1 MEKMVL
7 TCEWVTWVH
16 TSKIIL
22 TLWGIVKIKRNSAW
36 MPLAEHRHV
45 VSENILESCY

>member
-1 MEKMVL
+1 MVEAVMEKMVL

-22 TLWGIVKIKRNSAW
+22 TLWGIVKI
-36 MPLAEHRHV
+36 E
-45 VSENILESCY
+45 